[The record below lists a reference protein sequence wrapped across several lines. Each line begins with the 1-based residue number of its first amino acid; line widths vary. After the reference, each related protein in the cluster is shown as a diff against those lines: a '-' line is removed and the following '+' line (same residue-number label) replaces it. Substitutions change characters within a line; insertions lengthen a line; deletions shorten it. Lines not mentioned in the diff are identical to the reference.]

1 MDTTTTEATVS
12 AMETEKIDEIQNDEK
27 TDDIQIDAANTDNQ
41 ALQENQHQQR
51 QDFTSET
58 FKIEIT
64 NLGKF
69 AFGVCNSF
77 KISLKIN
84 F

>member
-69 AFGVCNSF
+69 AFGVCNLF
-77 KISLKIN
+77 EISLKIN